1 VRPPIGY
8 TLLADGARRAVIRD
22 DLVSLLAPWLLAPGL
37 ALPAGAERLR
47 AGRGAAYRIRMEGA
61 PAAILRLGRRG
72 GLLGRFVRE
81 RYLDLRPRPW
91 RELAVTMAACARGA
105 PVPEVLAARVE
116 GWLPYRSA
124 ILTTE
129 VPNARTAMDALRAAP
144 AEARPA
150 IAAAAATAVARLHDA
165 GVRHADLN
173 LSNILIADGAGAI
186 VDLDRARI
194 VVGPLGAAARR
205 RNLARLRRSARKL
218 DRAGQVIDDR
228 TRRAFGAAYAALG
241 GPACAS

>member
-1 VRPPIGY
+1 MRPPIGY
-8 TLLADGARRAVIRD
+8 TLLTDGACRAVIRD
-22 DLVSLLAPWLLAPGL
+22 DLVSLLAPWLLAPRL
-37 ALPAGAERLR
+37 EVPAGAEQLG
-47 AGRGAAYRIRMEGA
+47 AGRGAAHRIRLEGVPVA
-61 PAAILRLGRRG
+61 VLRLGRRG

-91 RELAVTMAACARGA
+91 RELAVTLAARTRGA

-116 GWLPYRSA
+116 GWLAYRSA
-124 ILTTE
+124 ILTAE
-129 VPNARTAMDALRAAP
+129 VPNARTAMDALRVAP
-144 AEARPA
+144 AEAKAA

-173 LSNILIADGAGAI
+173 LSNILIADGAGTI
-186 VDLDRARI
+186 VDLDRARL

-205 RNLARLRRSARKL
+205 RNLLRLCRSARKL
-218 DRAGQVIDDR
+218 DRPGRVIDDG